1 MQDDLPIQGRDE
13 LTEREKEILR
23 LLATGASNKDIARQL
38 FISSNTVKV
47 HLRNT
52 FAKIGVTSRTEA
64 AVYAIREGI
73 SPAADQPTA
82 KIATQQLLTPIYLE
96 TKNEPHSSWISALV
110 TVMLVGVITFGIT
123 TSQAPAIAVASPVP
137 VAPHRWQDLP
147 AMSTARSGLAVDS
160 QENQIYAIGGET
172 ETGVTGVVERFDLVT
187 NTWTG
192 QSSMPTAVADVS
204 AAVVG

>member
-73 SPAADQPTA
+73 SQVADQPA
-82 KIATQQLLTPIYLE
+82 AMLATQELPTPTPISLE
-96 TKNEPHSSWISALV
+96 TKNESHSSWISALV
-110 TVMLVGVITFGIT
+110 TVI
-123 TSQAPAIAVASPVP
+123 
-137 VAPHRWQDLP
+137 
-147 AMSTARSGLAVDS
+147 
-160 QENQIYAIGGET
+160 
-172 ETGVTGVVERFDLVT
+172 
-187 NTWTG
+187 
-192 QSSMPTAVADVS
+192 
-204 AAVVG
+204 